1 MGSII
6 VFRDIES
13 IMKWVSISSYFE
25 YTLSCKDIGFWN
37 KACLCPSKMLL
48 VTVNVLA
55 WFICWHFVSTSAFCF
70 EHIHVYFFLP
80 HLLLLNKSKTNGW
93 IEKWYFHRFWF
104 YKEIYIQSVM
114 GSCGTQTWSIHLC
127 FQYTFPYILYKII
140 NVQAKPICSFIFC
153 LAHHPFWKC
162 DMNVSAVKVRSIYS
176 K

>member
-1 MGSII
+1 MSIQN
-6 VFRDIES
+6 VTCDCDRLS
-13 IMKWVSISSYFE
+13 MISSIPV
-25 YTLSCKDIGFWN
+25 DI
-37 KACLCPSKMLL
+37 LL
-48 VTVNVLA
+48 VLVLFA
-55 WFICWHFVSTSAFCF
+55 LSIL
-70 EHIHVYFFLP
+70 HVYFFLP

-153 LAHHPFWKC
+153 LAHHPFRKC